1 MGYIDFVKEYKRKL
15 STDKN
20 IEENELNFF
29 SDFRDRIDFYVCMDS
44 RCPRA
49 ITLGHRMNTM
59 FELDNDDLKYLYN
72 KYYPKIKE
80 ELEIEINRVNE
91 KYTV

>member
-1 MGYIDFVKEYKRKL
+1 MGYIDFIKEYKRKL
-15 STDKN
+15 STDKD
-20 IEENELNFF
+20 IKENKLDFF

-44 RCPRA
+44 SCPRT
-49 ITLGHRMNTM
+49 ITLGCRMNTM
-59 FELDNDDLKYLYN
+59 FKLDNDDLKYLYN

-80 ELEIEINRVNE
+80 ELEIEINRVSE